1 MKIYPILNNLGKGKY
16 VFIFILN
23 ERAVTYWAVKS
34 IYGHHQVQKSD
45 IIN

>member
-1 MKIYPILNNLGKGKY
+1 MINY
-16 VFIFILN
+16 
-23 ERAVTYWAVKS
+23 TYLAVKS